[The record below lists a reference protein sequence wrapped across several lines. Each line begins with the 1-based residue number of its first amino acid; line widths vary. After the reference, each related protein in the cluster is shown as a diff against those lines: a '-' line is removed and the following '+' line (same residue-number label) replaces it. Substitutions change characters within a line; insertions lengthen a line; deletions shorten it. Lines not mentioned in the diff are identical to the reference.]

1 MEGANTRKKE
11 ANEDGDQVI
20 IKKERKN
27 RGRERE
33 RVREREREEHRK
45 TRW

>member
-33 RVREREREEHRK
+33 RE
-45 TRW
+45 